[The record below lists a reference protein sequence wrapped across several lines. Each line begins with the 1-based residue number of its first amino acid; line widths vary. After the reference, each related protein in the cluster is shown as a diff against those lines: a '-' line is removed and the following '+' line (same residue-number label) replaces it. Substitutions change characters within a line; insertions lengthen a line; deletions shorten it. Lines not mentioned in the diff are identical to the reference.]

1 MENNNSVSLLSR
13 SENEISALLLRA
25 QNAVDLVSSYVE
37 KSYYRNL
44 HALEVKPI
52 GEVSAEDV
60 AGGVWLYKINK
71 LAYDNKDGYFAEK
84 LGTVVSAVNMCGG
97 TLIML
102 VEASGGNISL
112 SVGVTDKYRETNLF
126 TVKDALASSF
136 TGSFPGSSL
145 SDLGVEAIAEK
156 LSDCFGD
163 SFGNSCVTAI
173 SGISGRNESENF
185 YRGMENILNSSFDS
199 PFSLL
204 ILADPV
210 DRERLRDV
218 RRAYEDI
225 STQLSKLIN
234 VSFSLQQ
241 GKSSGTNDSIT
252 DSVNEQVTHNTS
264 VSKGDSQTH
273 GTTSGTTKRENT
285 QKGNGAADVL
295 LGAGALLSVLNGN
308 LVGLYAMN
316 TVRGLTAD
324 KPDYFEDTNT
334 GTNDS
339 STVQTNISE
348 GTGTGYSTGRQT
360 SFGTN
365 TSSSEGYSA
374 QYTITNRAAKRL
386 YDKIEEYLDWM
397 GKVENYGMFN
407 VCAYVVSADAGTNMV
422 IASQYE
428 ALLRGSGIGNTYGVN
443 TWTDEKSV
451 QIKRYLSCFRH
462 PVLIDSSLGEIEPS
476 VLVSSRE
483 MARHLVFPQKSVA
496 GLSIINYEA
505 FGRNVISRQATGR
518 NGDICLG
525 CINHMGRDI
534 PEAPVP
540 ISIDSLSGHTFVAG
554 ANSTGKSTAI
564 FSLLNQVH
572 KCGIPFLAIEP
583 AKGEYK
589 RIFGKTEGVGIFSP
603 MLSENG
609 VRPLK
614 INLFWFRDS
623 VDPNEHIEKLAEVFN
638 TCWPMYAAM
647 PQVLREAMC
656 RAYEDCGWD
665 LENSVNPYGRIFP
678 TIGDVC
684 GQVKTVIEQS
694 DFSAEVRGNYIGSLL
709 TRLQSL
715 DRGIYK
721 RVFSSGDLGDEQF
734 FEKSTVIDLSR
745 PDALE
750 VKALI
755 MGVLIIRLFEYCTS
769 RGEFSEN
776 RALKHLT
783 VLEEAHS
790 LLAPPKAAQAEGS
803 DIGSKAVEM
812 ITRCI
817 AELGGFGRGFVIAD
831 QAPGLLD
838 RSVIRNTNTKMIFR
852 LPDMGDCELSG
863 KSIGLRPEQ
872 YFELSRLERGVC
884 AIHQINWEEAV
895 LCHVK
900 RDLPAASPKTETAE
914 PPEGNGNGT
923 KLYLKCLLLPFTV
936 IAPKKPRASED
947 EIKTAVN
954 WAAEC
959 GLGARQRLAMINA
972 ITSVKP
978 DWDETVKI
986 ADLLVDRREVFSQ
999 AGNRDDIPMWTD
1011 RAAAAVS
1018 SFADGRGVALTLI
1031 EALLDAQRRAGE
1043 DREYF
1048 HDRWFD
1054 ATKAER
1060 T

>member
-1 MENNNSVSLLSR
+1 MDNNNSVSLYSR
-13 SENEISALLLRA
+13 NENEISALLLRA

-37 KSYYRNL
+37 KSYYRSL
-44 HALEVKPI
+44 HALDVKHI
-52 GEVSAEDV
+52 SEVSAEDV
-60 AGGVWLYKINK
+60 AGSVWLYKIDK

-97 TLIML
+97 TLVML
-102 VEASGGNISL
+102 MESSGGNISL
-112 SVGVTDKYRETNLF
+112 SIGVADKNRETNLL

-136 TGSFPGSSL
+136 TGSFPGSSI

-163 SFGNSCVTAI
+163 SFVNSCVTAI
-173 SGISGRNESENF
+173 SGISGKSENENF

-210 DRERLRDV
+210 DREHLRSV

-241 GKSSGTNDSIT
+241 GKSSGTNDSVT
-252 DSVNEQVTHNTS
+252 YSLGEQVTNSTS

-273 GTTSGTTKRENT
+273 GTTSGTTRRENT
-285 QKGNGAADVL
+285 QKSNGAADVL
-295 LGAGALLSVLNGN
+295 FGAGALLSVLNGN

-316 TVRGLTAD
+316 TVRGLMAD
-324 KPDYFEDTNT
+324 NPDYFEDTNT
-334 GTNDS
+334 GVTES
-339 STVQTNISE
+339 STLQKSTSE
-348 GTGTGYSTGRQT
+348 GTSTGYSTGKQT
-360 SFGTN
+360 SLGTN

-397 GKVENYGMFN
+397 DKVENYGMFN
-407 VCAYVVSADAGTNMV
+407 VCAYVISADAGTNMV

-428 ALLRGSGIGNTYGVN
+428 SILRGSGIGNTYGVN
-443 TWTDEKSV
+443 TWTDEKSIQV
-451 QIKRYLSCFRH
+451 KRYLSCFRH
-462 PVLIDSSLGEIEPS
+462 PELLEPDLGEIQPS

-483 MARHLVFPQKSVA
+483 LARHLVFPQKSVS
-496 GLSIINYEA
+496 GISIINYEA
-505 FGRNVISRQATGR
+505 FGRNVIRRQGTGE
-518 NGDICLG
+518 NGDIRLG

-534 PEAPVP
+534 PDAPVP

-583 AKGEYK
+583 AKGEYR
-589 RIFGKTEGVGIFSP
+589 RIFGKTEGVSIFSP

-614 INLFWFRDS
+614 INLFWFRES
-623 VDPNEHIEKLAEVFN
+623 VDPNEHIEKLMEVFN

-647 PQVLREAMC
+647 PQVLREATC

-665 LENSVNPYGRIFP
+665 LENSVNPYGRVFP
-678 TIGDVC
+678 TIRDVC
-684 GQVKTVIEQS
+684 EQVKNVIEQS
-694 DFSAEVRGNYIGSLL
+694 EFSSEVRGNYIGSLL

-734 FEKSTVIDLSR
+734 FERSIVIDLSR
-745 PDALE
+745 PDASE

-755 MGVLIIRLFEYCTS
+755 MGALVIRLFEYCTS

-783 VLEEAHS
+783 VLEEAHN
-790 LLAPPKAAQAEGS
+790 LLAPPRTTQGEGS

-863 KSIGLRPEQ
+863 KSMGLRPEQ

-895 LCHVK
+895 LCHVN
-900 RDLPAASPKTETAE
+900 RDLPPASANTEAPPLPDENENSIKT
-914 PPEGNGNGT
+914 
-923 KLYLKCLLLPFTV
+923 YLKCLLLPFTV

-947 EIKTAVN
+947 EIKAAADWAVG
-954 WAAEC
+954 C
-959 GLGARQRLAMINA
+959 GLSAKQRVAMIKA
-972 ITSVKP
+972 ITSQKP
-978 DWDETVKI
+978 EWEEAVKI
-986 ADLLVDRREVFSQ
+986 SDMLVDRTRIFSQ
-999 AGNRDDIPMWTD
+999 AGSFDDISMWTD
-1011 RAAAAVS
+1011 RAAEAVS
-1018 SFADGRGVALTLI
+1018 GFADERKVMLTLI
-1031 EALLDAQRRAGE
+1031 EALLDARRRAGE
-1043 DREYF
+1043 DKDYF

-1060 T
+1060 I